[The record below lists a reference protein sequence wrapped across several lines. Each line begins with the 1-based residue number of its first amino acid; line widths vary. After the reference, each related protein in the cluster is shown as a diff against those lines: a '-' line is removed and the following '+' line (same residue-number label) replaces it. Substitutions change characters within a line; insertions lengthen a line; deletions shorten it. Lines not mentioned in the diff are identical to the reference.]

1 MFEIPVW
8 DLLTS
13 FTWDSKELEFE
24 GEILPGFYDDIEF
37 KTPLY
42 LKIKLI
48 SLDDWIMVVFEK
60 IKANVMFEW
69 TLYFIDQ
76 ENIEREFRKT
86 YDAKN
91 PDDIKYIDM
100 KNISVDLKDVIREEI
115 LITCI
120 D

>member
-8 DLLTS
+8 DLLTT
-13 FTWDSKELEFE
+13 FTWDSRELEFE
-24 GEILPGFYDDIEF
+24 GEILPGFYDDLEF
-37 KTPLY
+37 SSPLY

-60 IKANVMFEW
+60 IKATVEFEW
-69 TLYFIDQ
+69 TLNFVDL
-76 ENIEREFRKT
+76 ENIEREFKKT
-86 YDAKN
+86 YDISN

-100 KNISVDLKDVIREEI
+100 KNISIDLKDVIREEI

-120 D
+120 N